1 MLLLCTLFETKVR
14 GIVNSVVDSDP
25 DLDPVP
31 AFEVNPDTDPEADP
45 DPGFWWTIIKKTAEK
60 IIIFLKSKM
69 LFTYPQATLK
79 DIQATGEAFSPQ
91 KRNPSLEKIKFF
103 YTFFYLK

>member
-45 DPGFWWTIIKKTAEK
+45 DPGF
-60 IIIFLKSKM
+60 
-69 LFTYPQATLK
+69 
-79 DIQATGEAFSPQ
+79 
-91 KRNPSLEKIKFF
+91 
-103 YTFFYLK
+103 